1 MLQLETVPLEA
12 PWDIDGSI
20 LSVDTG
26 VSTFDEEFRASGG
39 MIDELL
45 PDLPGDLSLEK
56 EGEGEDVGQLVL
68 FR

>member
-45 PDLPGDLSLEK
+45 PDLPRDLGLEK
-56 EGEGEDVGQLVL
+56 
-68 FR
+68 